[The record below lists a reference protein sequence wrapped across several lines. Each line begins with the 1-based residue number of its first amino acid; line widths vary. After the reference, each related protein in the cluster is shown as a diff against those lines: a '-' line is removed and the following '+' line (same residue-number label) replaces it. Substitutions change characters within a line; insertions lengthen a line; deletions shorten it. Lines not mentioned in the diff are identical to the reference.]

1 VLQDS
6 KGIKESAIHEVGI
19 AESILQIARQVA
31 EQNNLIK
38 ITSLQVEIGQFS
50 GVEPEALEFAWEFVS
65 KDTIAEGST
74 LEIERP
80 ALVLFCTH
88 CLIEYPGD
96 LEDLRCPNCKDEVF
110 EIRKGREMLVRSISG
125 DQKTNKE

>member
-1 VLQDS
+1 MLQDS

>member
-1 VLQDS
+1 MLQDS

-125 DQKTNKE
+125 DQKKNKE

>member
-125 DQKTNKE
+125 DQKKNKE